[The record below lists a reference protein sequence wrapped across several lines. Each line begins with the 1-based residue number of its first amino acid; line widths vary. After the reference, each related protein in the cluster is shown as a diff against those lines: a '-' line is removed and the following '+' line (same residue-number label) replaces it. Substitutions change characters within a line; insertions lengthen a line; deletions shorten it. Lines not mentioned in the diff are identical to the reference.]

1 MKIRTIAFTL
11 ILAALLVASTTL
23 IYAAPPAQE
32 ETTYTVQAGDSL
44 WKLAEKYLGSG
55 ASFPAIVEATNQ
67 RHQTDD
73 SYANITDPGALQPGM
88 KLLIPAGVSEPA
100 AMAEAEA
107 VPAPEPAAI
116 PAQMASEADIVV
128 DGLNFPEAPYWSTLD
143 NRLYFLEWGGDTIW
157 TMQDGQAELLLELE
171 PGDGPSGIFQDEAG
185 NLWVTL
191 YSSLKVVQMT
201 PAGEIL
207 QTFDSFNGEPFRGP
221 NDLVIDANGGLYFT
235 DSGNFE
241 EDWTEGRA
249 VGAVYYITPEGELMQ
264 VDSELVY
271 PNGIFLSLDGQTL
284 YVDEHRQ
291 NRILSY
297 SVNPDGTLSDPEV
310 FFEPD
315 DAYLGDAEFS
325 YELGTDGMWRDSQ
338 GNLWVAHYG
347 GGKVMVISPEGQLLK
362 LITLPLG
369 IYPTNTTLSPDETT
383 LYVTESGNG
392 LLYQISVE

>member
-1 MKIRTIAFTL
+1 LPQGIYPTN
-11 ILAALLVASTTL
+11 TTL
-23 IYAAPPAQE
+23 SPD
-32 ETTYTVQAGDSL
+32 ETTLYVTESGNGLLYQIPVQL
-44 WKLAEKYLGSG
+44 
-55 ASFPAIVEATNQ
+55 
-67 RHQTDD
+67 
-73 SYANITDPGALQPGM
+73 
-88 KLLIPAGVSEPA
+88 
-100 AMAEAEA
+100 
-107 VPAPEPAAI
+107 PAPEPAAI
-116 PAQMASEADIVV
+116 PTQMAAESDIVV
-128 DGLNFPEAPYWSTLD
+128 DGLNFPEAPYWSTID

-171 PGDGPSGIFQDEAG
+171 PGDGPSGIFQDQAG

-207 QTFDSFNGEPFRGP
+207 QTFDNFNGEPFRGP
-221 NDLVIDANGGLYFT
+221 NDLVIDAQGGVYFT

-249 VGAVYYITPEGELMQ
+249 VGAVYYINPEGELLQ
-264 VDSELVY
+264 VDSALVY

-297 SVNPDGTLSDPEV
+297 GVNPDGTLSDPAV

-315 DAYLGDAEFS
+315 DNYLGEAEFS

-347 GGKVMVISPEGQLLK
+347 GGKVLVLSPEGQLLK
-362 LITLPLG
+362 QITLPQG